1 MELRSPGS
9 AEFEISTAHRANSRL
24 SPMMSNLRSLPP
36 PPPWAQHFHSDDVDE
51 VRSHV
56 GRSDGAHSRVVHG
69 SGEFAFDQHS
79 LLGADTAISWAR
91 AGLGQTVRGATRE
104 PLLHMP
110 IDQVFSYRYGQR
122 QYDIGAGT
130 AFFVAPG
137 SEFTRKSPPGSM
149 VSFRLRGQA
158 LAGEV
163 AARRPSGDAG
173 LVFSTRVLTT
183 SGLAGAAFAAAV
195 AELAQALAP
204 TVDPHRRRDS
214 EARMISMLAE
224 VLLGESAVARAT
236 PLSATR
242 LADLE
247 AWIEAHLGDPIT
259 LGRLCEVARVG
270 DRSLQQTFE
279 SRRGMSPMRFVAE
292 RRLAAAHR
300 RLRAA
305 GPADDVTR
313 IATECGFFH
322 LGRFAVGYRELY
334 GESPSETLRD
344 AGRQRPG
351 AGHPLPTGRREPLP
365 FRVAA

>member
-1 MELRSPGS
+1 
-9 AEFEISTAHRANSRL
+9 
-24 SPMMSNLRSLPP
+24 MMSSLRLLPP
-36 PPPWAQHFHSDDVDE
+36 PPPWAQHFRSDDLDE
-51 VRSHV
+51 VRSRV
-56 GRSDGAHSRVVHG
+56 ERSDGAHSRVVHG
-69 SGEFAFDQHS
+69 SGALAFDQHS

-110 IDQVFSYRYGQR
+110 IDRVFSYRYGQR
-122 QYDIGAGT
+122 QHDVGART
-130 AFFVAPG
+130 AMFVAPG
-137 SEFTRKSPPGSM
+137 SEFTRTSPPGSM
-149 VSFRLRGQA
+149 VAFRLRGQA
-158 LAGEV
+158 LADEV
-163 AARRPSGDAG
+163 AARRPGGDAG
-173 LVFSTRVLTT
+173 LAFSTRVLATP
-183 SGLAGAAFAAAV
+183 GLTGTAFADAV
-195 AELAQALAP
+195 VELAQVLSP
-204 TVDPHRRRDS
+204 TVDPHRRRGS

-242 LADLE
+242 LANLE
-247 AWIEAHLGDPIT
+247 AWIETHLGDPIT

-322 LGRFAVGYRELY
+322 LGRFAVCYRELY
-334 GESPSETLRD
+334 GESPSQTLRD

-351 AGHPLPTGRREPLP
+351 GAHPLPNGRRAPLP
-365 FRVAA
+365 STVAA

>member
-1 MELRSPGS
+1 
-9 AEFEISTAHRANSRL
+9 
-24 SPMMSNLRSLPP
+24 MMSNPRLLPP
-36 PPPWAQHFHSDDVDE
+36 PPSWAQHFRSDDVDE

-56 GRSDGAHSRVVHG
+56 ERSDGAHSRVVHG

-91 AGLGQTVRGATRE
+91 AGLGQTVRGAARE

-110 IDQVFSYRYGQR
+110 IDQAFLYRHGQR
-122 QYDIGAGT
+122 HHEVGART

-137 SEFTRKSPPGSM
+137 SEFTRRSPPGSM
-149 VSFRLRGQA
+149 IALRLRGQA
-158 LAGEV
+158 LADEV
-163 AARRPSGDAG
+163 AARRPGADAN
-173 LVFSTRVLTT
+173 LAFSTRVLATP
-183 SGLAGAAFAAAV
+183 GRAGAAFAAAV

-204 TVDPHRRRDS
+204 TVDPHRRHDS

-313 IATECGFFH
+313 IATDCGFFH
-322 LGRFAVGYRELY
+322 LGRFAVCYRELY
-334 GESPSETLRD
+334 GESPSQTLRD
-344 AGRQRPG
+344 ARRQRPG
-351 AGHPLPTGRREPLP
+351 VAHPLTTGTRAPLP
-365 FRVAA
+365 SMIAA